1 MELKIK
7 TRLKDLDLT
16 YIDCYH
22 FIEEIKTDWTI
33 NNKIK
38 LVKLYTKQDISKA
51 KVSDVNKVFEI
62 ILKVL
67 SSYKPKEIPLTL
79 EYDGKEYDLV
89 TDYFKLPAGWFID
102 SESADFKKVP
112 ELLPAFA
119 YIEKGRSYAETDEH
133 ENIINPL
140 KERAEVFKKNMSLS
154 SYLDLTSFF
163 LLKQKQYKI
172 FSTLALAKNKEKK
185 QNKLVL
191 NGSRLYT
198 QWLRRIKQIGKLLLK

>member
-1 MELKIK
+1 MEIKIK
-7 TRLKDLDLT
+7 TKLKELDLT

-33 NNKIK
+33 KNKIK
-38 LVKLYTKQDISKA
+38 LVKLYTKQDVSKV

-79 EYDGKEYDLV
+79 EYENKEYDLV

-102 SESADFKKVP
+102 SESADFKNVP

-119 YIEKGRSYAETDEH
+119 YIEKGRSYAEIDEN

-140 KERAEVFKKNMSLS
+140 KNRAEVFRKNMSLS
-154 SYLDLTSFF
+154 SYLDLTNFF

-172 FSTLALAKNKEKK
+172 FSTLALIKSKEKK
-185 QNKLVL
+185 QSKLVL
-191 NGSRLYT
+191 NGSRLFT
-198 QWLRRIKQIGKLLLK
+198 QWLRRLKQIGKVLLK